1 MGHINFHIS
10 MESDRK
16 GLHGTVKLG
25 TRELKGWTVRAL
37 PLAAASIT
45 QAPRGKGSSKKRAGA
60 HFRAVL
66 NIEDPRD
73 TFLDMSRYTKGY
85 VWVNGINVG
94 RYWNVGPQLRL
105 YVPAP
110 FLKKGKNVIDILDL
124 HETEPRPVRGM
135 TERNKEPGKVNTK
148 NLDNQW

>member
-1 MGHINFHIS
+1 MS
-10 MESDRK
+10 
-16 GLHGTVKLG
+16 
-25 TRELKGWTVRAL
+25 
-37 PLAAASIT
+37 P
-45 QAPRGKGSSKKRAGA
+45 SKPKIQLECNYSRTSETDIFDSNAKAA

-66 NIEDPRD
+66 NIEDPHD

-110 FLKKGKNVIDILDL
+110 FLKKGENVIDILDL

>member
-1 MGHINFHIS
+1 
-10 MESDRK
+10 
-16 GLHGTVKLG
+16 
-25 TRELKGWTVRAL
+25 
-37 PLAAASIT
+37 
-45 QAPRGKGSSKKRAGA
+45 
-60 HFRAVL
+60 
-66 NIEDPRD
+66 
-73 TFLDMSRYTKGY
+73 MSRYTKGY

-110 FLKKGKNVIDILDL
+110 FLKKGENVIDILDL